1 MMSLS
6 KAAAA
11 LAGAAIATAGAATGV
26 DAQTATQGQTTAQ
39 TKATVANEVGNPIR
53 APEAVDPGQQVSV
66 AVAGAD
72 EGGRLEIWGPVTQ
85 GNVGA
90 LVSSVPLSGGRAL
103 VTAPHVSASYQLRWV
118 AANGATRAQR
128 AFEVAASPVI
138 LTVPADVDAGAT
150 LTVNWRGPAKPGDTF
165 QIVDLATNAV
175 LQSTPVAGD
184 PGAQNVSEL
193 AVPDHRGSVELRYVG
208 VDGTVLR
215 SVPFE
220 VRRLGG

>member
-1 MMSLS
+1 MSLS
-6 KAAAA
+6 KAVVA
-11 LAGAAIATAGAATGV
+11 LAAAAIAAAGAATGV
-26 DAQTATQGQTTAQ
+26 DAQQTTAQ

-53 APEAVDPGQQVSV
+53 APEAVDPGQQVSIT
-66 AVAGAD
+66 VAGD
-72 EGGRLEIWGPVTQ
+72 DGGRLEIWGPVTQ

-90 LVSSVPLSGGRAL
+90 LVSSVPLSGGSAL

-193 AVPDHRGSVELRYVG
+193 PVPDHRGSVELRYVG